1 MFRAFVLQTAAAI
14 ASALVMTVALL
25 GGVESA
31 VLPAWAGDDAP
42 ASAQPQALAERTTA
56 VGQERAASA

>member
-31 VLPAWAGDDAP
+31 AQPAWAGDDAP
-42 ASAQPQALAERTTA
+42 ASAQPQALEMRATA